1 MMSIN
6 TTTTP
11 VAQGVWTVAEHDKF
25 LDGLKV
31 YPRGPWKALA
41 EFIGTRSARQV
52 QTHAQKYQQKIAR
65 RERGLRKIRR
75 QVARA
80 EHRIEFDSAASC
92 ASSGEEEESP
102 RSPELLV
109 TWEIPPLDL
118 NDCGATMED
127 LALDLSS
134 VCTASEDDDVAL
146 ELDEHELR
154 ECSEMLD
161 WIMQAPEPADDEA
174 TQSQAAAMED
184 FAIDPEL
191 EQLLSEGD
199 ALLAELLNSCGR

>member
-1 MMSIN
+1 MMSMN
-6 TTTTP
+6 TTP
-11 VAQGVWTVAEHDKF
+11 VAQGVWTVAEHEKF
-25 LDGLKV
+25 LEGLKL

-41 EFIGTRSARQV
+41 EFIGSRSARQV

-80 EHRIEFDSAASC
+80 EHRIEFDSAP
-92 ASSGEEEESP
+92 SSGEEEESP
-102 RSPELLV
+102 RSPEMLV

-118 NDCGATMED
+118 NDCGAAMEGG
-127 LALDLSS
+127 ALGLGLGSACQAAEEEEN
-134 VCTASEDDDVAL
+134 VTL
-146 ELDEHELR
+146 ELNEYELR

-161 WIMQAPEPADDEA
+161 WIMQAPDPAEDDA
-174 TQSQAAAMED
+174 IASQAAALED
-184 FAIDPEL
+184 FVIDPEL

-199 ALLAELLNSCGR
+199 ALLAELLNSCSR